1 MTKLI
6 QQTIKKGGQYKG
18 AKGQQLQKMRQFK
31 AKQLQTHVNA
41 AGSSVAKR
49 DGNVVAF
56 GAAAKQIQQ
65 AARYQATSIMANT
78 QNMQQLG
85 DKFKAFSQSLQNIVA
100 AINNDANVR
109 RKQLQA
115 QIAAQQKQVAQWSG
129 DSNGTNAV
137 GVYQKQMD
145 ASQQKL
151 KVAALQRGSLE
162 KIQKAQKSDSF
173 YKTVADQAKTFVSED
188 STLKKYGGQDASK
201 KFAAIFEKMQK
212 KGKNLTDQDR
222 QNNIAQIG
230 KIARQSKDKA
240 MTQFLKNKGVANA
253 DKMSAADKYK
263 LDNLSAKVEEVLY
276 EAPTVKLSGGSTQE
290 MGTVVNTVNLSW
302 TTNKDITTQSIN
314 QGIGTLDPTLRKYT
328 VTNANITSNRT
339 YTITVGDGKKTAS
352 ASTSISF
359 QYRIYWGS
367 SELEVLDN
375 DTIVNF
381 SSALASSRK
390 QSRVFNCSG
399 GKYFY
404 FVLPASF
411 VSGISFKANGF
422 VYSDLVTNKNGY
434 TSAYVI
440 YRSANIQTG
449 ASISVEVL

>member
-1 MTKLI
+1 M
-6 QQTIKKGGQYKG
+6 IKDFTPRHKVILKD
-18 AKGQQLQKMRQFK
+18 
-31 AKQLQTHVNA
+31 
-41 AGSSVAKR
+41 R
-49 DGNVVAF
+49 DGTYLIPYTDPIPLV
-56 GAAAKQIQQ
+56 
-65 AARYQATSIMANT
+65 T
-78 QNMQQLG
+78 Q
-85 DKFKAFSQSLQNIVA
+85 
-100 AINNDANVR
+100 
-109 RKQLQA
+109 
-115 QIAAQQKQVAQWSG
+115 
-129 DSNGTNAV
+129 
-137 GVYQKQMD
+137 
-145 ASQQKL
+145 
-151 KVAALQRGSLE
+151 E
-162 KIQKAQKSDSF
+162 
-173 YKTVADQAKTFVSED
+173 ADG
-188 STLKKYGGQDASK
+188 L
-201 KFAAIFEKMQK
+201 
-212 KGKNLTDQDR
+212 
-222 QNNIAQIG
+222 
-230 KIARQSKDKA
+230 
-240 MTQFLKNKGVANA
+240 
-253 DKMSAADKYK
+253 MSAADKYK
-263 LDNLSAKVEEVLY
+263 LDNLAAKVEEVLY
-276 EAPTVKLSGGSTQE
+276 EAPTVKLSGGSTLE
-290 MGTVVNTVNLSW
+290 IGTVVNTVNLSW

-314 QGIGTLDPTLRKYT
+314 QGIGTLDPKLRKYT

-404 FVLPASF
+404 FVLPVSF

-422 VYSDLVTNKNGY
+422 VYSDLVTNNMNVTSKNGY